1 MRKMHLKAHAPNEGA
16 RLLARW
22 IARQAYGA
30 VNLAAVA
37 LRLDPVILERLLEGD
52 LIPGDELG
60 RELWN
65 RAGIDRMA
73 FQRRPLCGWFE
84 APSIGKLAA

>member
-1 MRKMHLKAHAPNEGA
+1 MHLTARAPNEGA

-22 IARQAYGA
+22 IA
-30 VNLAAVA
+30 
-37 LRLDPVILERLLEGD
+37 LRLDVVILERLIEGD